1 MWIVNVN
8 GKWTKTENL
17 DTVSKYI
24 KKSLRPLKN
33 YIDLDSQ
40 KLIKIIIEFLNSEE
54 ENISINYNFH
64 QLKIKKMK
72 ENQSIKL
79 QFIVYLKIPSAK
91 KKMEI
96 DTFDVNFIILDLD
109 LLETLI

>member
-17 DTVSKYI
+17 ETVSKYI
-24 KKSLRPLKN
+24 KKCLKPLKN

-40 KLIKIIIEFLNSEE
+40 KLMKIIIELLNGEE
-54 ENISINYNFH
+54 DKITINYNFH
-64 QLKIKKMK
+64 QLKIQKIK
-72 ENQSIKL
+72 EDQNVKL
-79 QFIVYLKIPSAK
+79 HFIIYLKIPSAK

-96 DTFDVNFIILDLD
+96 DSFDVNLIILDLD